1 MKKQFKVCVENKNF
15 SGMSH
20 GLIFKGGASEIFDN
34 EELYHRLI
42 SKGYQDVDV
51 KAELEEIQKQKELE
65 TKKIEAEIQKRVD
78 ERLKEELD
86 KQGKK
91 TPDKK

>member
-65 TKKIEAEIQKRVD
+65 TQKIEAEIQKRVD